1 MDLVKATKISKV
13 AVKKSDLDSIQ
24 FNFQILNDGLVAD
37 LTDATVQL
45 AVKKPSLLTV
55 FEDCIITNATNGEC
69 ELVLSNQS
77 YLEVGTHIGELY
89 VTQGAELAIS
99 NSFEYSSLD
108 AILTDTS
115 LQSTNDW
122 QGIHDILLQNE
133 VRPILGENDP
143 NGIVP
148 SSYKGQFFFD
158 TLNNSMYFSTV
169 ESVNDSW
176 LLLGGGVGGGEGGG
190 VVQWNDILLKP
201 NSFTPSAH
209 EHAITEI
216 TGLMDALNSK
226 LQAIPA
232 EYLTESEGDLK
243 YAPIGSVGSG
253 DIGEVTWESVTG
265 KPTTFTPSTHTHTKA
280 NITDFTHTHAI
291 SDVTNLQNTLNSK
304 ADDADLTPLIT
315 KVEADGKYE
324 LKGAGGKMPLQVT
337 STPTTT
343 PEFIGQTAIDTTNKR
358 TYIAEGLT
366 TGDWRRLTGQNY
378 VDLADSVIVNTTLGG
393 LKFVQLTQSAYDA
406 LGTKNATT
414 IYFISG

>member
-55 FEDCIITNATNGEC
+55 FEDCVITNATNGEC

-89 VTQGAELAIS
+89 VTQDAELAIS

-158 TLNNSMYFSTV
+158 TLNNAMYFSTV
-169 ESVNDSW
+169 ESVKDSW
-176 LLLGGGVGGGEGGG
+176 ILLGGGVGGGEAGGT
-190 VVQWNDILLKP
+190 VQWNDILLKP

-216 TGLMDALNSK
+216 TGLTNALNSK
-226 LQAIPA
+226 LEAIPA

-243 YAPIGSVGSG
+243 YEPIGGG
-253 DIGEVTWESVTG
+253 GTGAVTWDTVTG
-265 KPTTFTPSTHTHTKA
+265 KPTTFTPSAHTHTKA
-280 NITDFTHTHAI
+280 NITDFAHR
-291 SDVTNLQNTLNSK
+291 SS
-304 ADDADLTPLIT
+304 
-315 KVEADGKYE
+315 
-324 LKGAGGKMPLQVT
+324 
-337 STPTTT
+337 
-343 PEFIGQTAIDTTNKR
+343 
-358 TYIAEGLT
+358 YI
-366 TGDWRRLTGQNY
+366 
-378 VDLADSVIVNTTLGG
+378 
-393 LKFVQLTQSAYDA
+393 
-406 LGTKNATT
+406 
-414 IYFISG
+414 